1 MSCDNCSCA
10 KCVPSLEEFGYQ
22 YSMEDVT
29 GKKVY
34 PSDWSSGAAYE
45 KRTKYYWDH
54 GYKKVSEMYKPEDQI
69 PNIEDSRLQLLGQQL
84 FGYLTTDLT
93 YSWDVAADISSDVI
107 RFLSIQM
114 KRDDEAEES
123 TPEVKSL
130 ASNKYSD
137 LFEDG
142 V

>member
-10 KCVPSLEEFGYQ
+10 ECVPSLEEFGYQ

-29 GKKVY
+29 GQKVH
-34 PSDWSSGAAYE
+34 PQDWFSSGAYE
-45 KRTKYYWDH
+45 KRTRYYRDH
-54 GYKKVSEMYKPEDQI
+54 GYKKVCEMYKPEDQI
-69 PNIEDSRLQLLGQQL
+69 PNVQDPRLQLLGQQL

-107 RFLSIQM
+107 NFLSIQI

-123 TPEVKSL
+123 IPEVKSL
-130 ASNKYSD
+130 ASSKYSD

-142 V
+142 M